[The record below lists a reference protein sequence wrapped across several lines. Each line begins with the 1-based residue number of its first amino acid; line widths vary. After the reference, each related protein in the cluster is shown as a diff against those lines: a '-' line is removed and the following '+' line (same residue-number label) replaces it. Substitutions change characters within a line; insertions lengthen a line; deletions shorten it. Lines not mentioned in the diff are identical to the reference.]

1 MNAARRPGTTRA
13 HPATRAL
20 RAWVQPEIFDFWST
34 RVHPLWTWQR
44 PRARLLERLP
54 ASRDA
59 VTLILKPNRHWR
71 GLRAGQHVELGVEI
85 DGRRL
90 IRSYSPTPLP
100 GGRLAITVKAIEGG
114 RVSRYLAQA
123 PLGAVFELGQ
133 AFGEMVLPDTAR
145 GRWLLL
151 AAGSGITPMR
161 ALLRQLGDAGMPAD
175 VDLIYWARQRD
186 QLCFVDELQALAAVH
201 PRFRLQ
207 LAITGDAQAPSP
219 RIDRLPL
226 EHVAGLAQ
234 AQVLACGP
242 GGFVQAARAR
252 LQGRVASF
260 QAEAF
265 TAPVLDDAEDGAV
278 AVTLARSGRVLQLPR
293 GQSLLTALEA
303 EGLRPKHGCRMG
315 ICNSCACGKRSGVT
329 RNLLTGAHAA
339 EPGSMLKLCV
349 NSASSDL
356 ILDL

>member
-1 MNAARRPGTTRA
+1 MNAVRRPAKLR
-13 HPATRAL
+13 PAISAL
-20 RAWVQPEIFDFWST
+20 HAWVRPDVFDFWST
-34 RVHPLWTWQR
+34 RLHPLWTWQR
-44 PRARLLERLP
+44 PRARLLQREA
-54 ASRDA
+54 ASSDA
-59 VTLILKPNRHWR
+59 VTLVLQPNRHWR

-90 IRSYSPTPLP
+90 LRSYSPTRLP
-100 GGRLAITVKAIEGG
+100 DGRLAITVKVIDGG
-114 RVSRYLAQA
+114 RVSQYLATTA
-123 PLGAVFELGQ
+123 RIGEVFELGQ
-133 AFGEMVLPDTAR
+133 AFGEMVLPAAPQ

-161 ALLRQLGDAGMPAD
+161 ALLRQLAADGMPAD
-175 VDLIYWARQRD
+175 VDLIYWARRHD
-186 QLCFVDELQALAAVH
+186 QVCFRDELQALAAAH

-207 LAITGDAQAPSP
+207 LAITGEGDSPAPRVDA
-219 RIDRLPL
+219 LPL
-226 EHVAGLAQ
+226 DHLHGLEQ

-252 LQGRVASF
+252 LQPHVARF

-265 TAPVLDDAEDGAV
+265 SPPPALDDTEQGTV

-293 GQSLLTALEA
+293 GQSLLSALEA

-315 ICNSCACGKRSGVT
+315 ICNSCACGKQSGATRDLLSGVHT
-329 RNLLTGAHAA
+329 T
-339 EPGSMLKLCV
+339 EPGSLKLCI

>member
-1 MNAARRPGTTRA
+1 MNAARRPASARS
-13 HPATRAL
+13 ATRAL
-20 RAWVQPEIFDFWST
+20 RAWVQPEVFDFWST
-34 RVHPLWTWQR
+34 RIHPLWTWQR
-44 PRARLLERLP
+44 PRARLLQRER
-54 ASRDA
+54 ASSDA
-59 VTLILKPNRHWR
+59 VTLILKANRHWR
-71 GLRAGQHVELGVEI
+71 GLRAGQHVQLGVEI

-90 IRSYSPTPLP
+90 TRSYSPTPLP
-100 GGRLAITVKAIEGG
+100 GGRLAITVKAIDGG
-114 RVSRYLAQA
+114 RVSQYLADSA
-123 PLGAVFELGQ
+123 RIGEVFELGQ
-133 AFGEMVLPDTAR
+133 AFGDMVLPAAPQ

-161 ALLRQLGDAGMPAD
+161 ALLRQLADAGMPVD
-175 VDLIYWARQRD
+175 VDLIYWARRSD
-186 QLCFVDELQALAAVH
+186 QLCFVDELQALAAAH

-207 LAITGDAQAPSP
+207 LAVTGEGAAPAP
-219 RIDRLPL
+219 RVDTLPL
-226 EHVAGLAQ
+226 AHLAGLEQ

-252 LQGRVASF
+252 LESGVARF

-265 TAPVLDDAEDGAV
+265 STPPLADAEHGTV

-293 GQSLLTALEA
+293 GQSLLAALEA

-315 ICNSCACGKRSGVT
+315 ICNSCACGKQSGAT
-329 RNLLTGAHAA
+329 RDLLTGAHAT
-339 EPGSMLKLCV
+339 EPGSMLKLCI